1 MSEGAIRPAAGP
13 VIALTLS
20 QQVAVSLAGA
30 TFPVLLPALAADSQ
44 LGGDAAG
51 VYSIALYAGAIL
63 ATLFCQAAFAAVGIA
78 TSSLLCV
85 LVSAAA
91 LLLLLPGALPAVL
104 AAGFVIGVGY
114 GPTTPAS
121 SSMILPFVSAGRA
134 NFLFSLRQ
142 TGAPLGVLS
151 AGILVPPLVGWV
163 GWRDTVLVVAAI
175 VAVTSLCGFRFARRL
190 DRVLERPA
198 VDLRR
203 TPRAVAAALR
213 RPALRRLISVSCLFA
228 AMLATVNAYIPYS
241 VATLGQTSLT
251 VAGWAAAT
259 AQVGAVAGRLSWG
272 AIADRVGAMHRV
284 LAMLGAGMAASVA
297 LMAAIR
303 PDWPL
308 AAMLGASFA
317 LGATGA
323 GWGGLVLAEVTR
335 IVPRAEV
342 GTATTALMMFN
353 YIGIFVGPPVVA
365 AALVVT
371 GSLPVALL
379 TLVVAP
385 LTGATIAWFGLRPRP
400 SHPPEGGSP

>member
-1 MSEGAIRPAAGP
+1 MDATATRPRAGP

-20 QQVAVSLAGA
+20 QQVAVSLTAA
-30 TFPVLLPALAADSQ
+30 TFPVLLPALAGDAG

-51 VYSIALYAGAIL
+51 IYSMALYAGAIL
-63 ATLFCQAAFAAVGIA
+63 ATLFCQAAFAAFGIA
-78 TSSLLCV
+78 KSSLACV
-85 LVSAAA
+85 LVGAAA
-91 LLLLLPGALPAVL
+91 LPLVLPGTLPAVL
-104 AAGFVIGVGY
+104 AAGFLVGVGY

-121 SSMILPFVSAGRA
+121 SSMILPFVPPGRA

-142 TGAPLGVLS
+142 TGAPLGVLT
-151 AGILVPPLVGWV
+151 AGMLVPPLVLWIGWQ
-163 GWRDTVLVVAAI
+163 DTVLAVAAL
-175 VAVTSLCGFRFARRL
+175 VAATSLAGLVFARRL
-190 DRVLERPA
+190 DRFLDRPR

-228 AMLATVNAYIPYS
+228 AMLATVNAYVPYS

-259 AQVGAVAGRLSWG
+259 AQVGAVAGRLFWG
-272 AIADRVGAMHRV
+272 ALADRVGAMNRV
-284 LAMLGAGMAASVA
+284 LAMLGVGMAGAVA
-297 LMAAIR
+297 LVAQIR

-308 AAMLGASFA
+308 AAMLAASFA

-335 IVPRAEV
+335 IVPRSDV

-353 YIGIFVGPPVVA
+353 YIGVFVGPPVVA
-365 AALVVT
+365 AALLLS

-379 TLVVAP
+379 TLVAGS
-385 LTGATIAWFGLRPRP
+385 LAGAAIAWFGLRPGP
-400 SHPPEGGSP
+400 ATPMEGEAP